1 MERSCVVT
9 GAASGIGRAIA
20 SAFVDAGYRTVAVD
34 VDESGLEAAVA
45 QLSLRGHALAC
56 VGDVADPGTHARAAD
71 AATRLAPP
79 AAWLNCAGYN
89 VRGSVAELSVEDLH
103 RGVAVNLLSYFHGTG
118 EAVRRF
124 LANPATHSGA
134 IVNISSIQAL
144 QGFPGFA
151 AYSMCKGG
159 INALTVQ
166 VAAEYAGRRIRCNA
180 IAPGVIASPMNEQL
194 LREATDPAGLQKSW
208 AELLP
213 VHRWGRPEDVAAMAL
228 FLADPNLSGFIT
240 GQVIQVDGGATVLAR
255 GQPV

>member
-20 SAFVDAGYRTVAVD
+20 SAFIDAGYGTVAVD
-34 VDESGLEAAVA
+34 IDEQGLEAAVA
-45 QLSLRGHALAC
+45 QLSLRGRALAC
-56 VGDVADPGTHARAAD
+56 VGDVADPTTHTRAAD
-71 AATRLAPP
+71 EAIRLAPP
-79 AAWLNCAGYN
+79 TAWLNCAGYN
-89 VRGSVAELSVEDLH
+89 VRGSVAELSTDNLH
-103 RGVAVNLLSYFHGTG
+103 RGVAVNLLSYFYGTG

-124 LANPATHSGA
+124 LAQPATHLGA

-166 VAAEYAGRRIRCNA
+166 VAAEYAGRGIRCNA

-194 LREATDPAGLQKSW
+194 LREAKDPAGLQKSW

-213 VHRWGRPEDVAAMAL
+213 VHRWGRPEDIAAMAL

-240 GQVIQVDGGATVLAR
+240 GQIIQVDGGATVLAR

>member
-20 SAFVDAGYRTVAVD
+20 SGFIDAGYGTVAVD
-34 VDESGLEAAVA
+34 IDEQGLAEVIS
-45 QLSLRGHALAC
+45 QLSGRGRVLAC
-56 VGDVADPGTHARAAD
+56 AGDVADPGTHTRAAE
-71 AATRLAPP
+71 AAVRLAPLT
-79 AAWLNCAGYN
+79 AWLNCAGYN
-89 VRGSVAELSVEDLH
+89 VRGSVAELSTEDLH
-103 RGVAVNLLSYFHGTG
+103 RGVAVNLLSYFYGTG

-124 LANPATHSGA
+124 LAQPAAHQGA
-134 IVNISSIQAL
+134 IINISSIQAL

-166 VAAEYAGRRIRCNA
+166 VAAEYAGRGIRCNA
-180 IAPGVIASPMNEQL
+180 IAPGVIDSPMNEKL
-194 LREATDPAGLQKSW
+194 LREAEDPAELQRSW

-213 VHRWGRPEDVAAMAL
+213 VHRWGRPEDIAAMAL
-228 FLADPNLSGFIT
+228 FLSDPNLSGFIT
-240 GQVIQVDGGATVLAR
+240 GQIIQVDGGATVLAR